1 MRSIGKVLFPVIWTS
16 LSLLLLE
23 LACGFWVT
31 RYGDALD
38 RTRSVMIADS
48 FLGWRQRPN
57 LNTEFLGMP
66 LQTNELGWRSAP
78 LAGLQHHPQVLVLG
92 PSSAFGWGVAQNEPY
107 AAQLQLLLPNM
118 AVINAGEIG
127 YSTFQGLRMLNSPE
141 GKSLRPRHIIVA
153 YGVNDVDRHR
163 FYFQSSRSDADEL
176 SRPRSGI
183 EVQSFRG
190 FARSSLLSVL
200 YKIANRIRAFSSHA
214 AGAPESPT
222 PGVRVDRKEFAANL
236 REFAA
241 AGKALHAKVT
251 FLSTPLNRPPLRA
264 LTGEN
269 QRKIERLW
277 GEARNHYG
285 RNKLE
290 LALASLQQLTA
301 IDPDCNEAYYLMNNI
316 ALALGDAPAA
326 KKYNDKARATEPV
339 RIHRDVIAYNAIIQ
353 RVAAEENIPYIDLNG
368 LLSGKNQSAHFVDS
382 IHPSAD
388 GHREIAREI
397 FQRLFQEKK

>member
-1 MRSIGKVLFPVIWTS
+1 MW
-16 LSLLLLE
+16 LLLLE
-23 LACGFWVT
+23 LACGYWIT

-48 FLGWRQRPN
+48 FLGWRQRAD
-57 LNTEFLGMP
+57 LNAEFLGMP

-78 LAGLQHHPQVLVLG
+78 LARLQNLPQVLVLG

-107 AAQLQLLLPNM
+107 AAQLQLLLPDM

-141 GKSLRPRHIIVA
+141 GKSLKPRHIIVA
-153 YGVNDVDRHR
+153 YGANDVDCHR

-176 SRPRSGI
+176 SRPRSGL
-183 EVQSFRG
+183 EVESFRG

-200 YKIANRIRAFSSHA
+200 YKIANRIRGFSSHP
-214 AGAPESPT
+214 AGAAESPT
-222 PGVRVDRKEFAANL
+222 PGVRVDQKEFAANL

-241 AGKALHAKVT
+241 AGKALHAKVA
-251 FLSTPLNRPPLRA
+251 FLSTPFNRPPLRA

-269 QRKIERLW
+269 QRKIERLLD
-277 GEARNHYG
+277 EARGHYR
-285 RNKLE
+285 RNNLE
-290 LALASLQQLTA
+290 LALVLLRKLTA
-301 IDPDCNEAYYLMNNI
+301 IDPECNEAYYFMSTI
-316 ALALGDAPAA
+316 ALALGDMPAA
-326 KKYNDKARATEPV
+326 KIYSDKARSTEPV
-339 RIHRDVIAYNAIIQ
+339 RIQRDVIAYNAIIR

-368 LLSGKNQSAHFVDS
+368 LLSGKNHSAHFVDS
-382 IHPSAD
+382 IHPSAE

-397 FQRLFQEKK
+397 FRRLFQDKK